1 MGIAESVA
9 EVRERVAGAARRSGR
24 EPDAVR
30 IVAAVKTVEI
40 GRIAQAV
47 DAGVTDLGEND
58 AKDLA
63 TKAAA
68 LPAAV
73 RWHYLGAIQTNKIR
87 FLDAVTLVHSVDRER
102 EAKVLHARGEPSRR
116 AWDVLIE
123 VNLAG
128 EDQKEGIA
136 PDDVGSLLE
145 RLALYPLVRPRG
157 FMFVAPQAQN
167 PEDVR
172 WVFVEGRRLRERFES
187 FGLDELSMGM
197 SEDFEVAIEEGATIV
212 RIGRA
217 IFGERKAV

>member
-30 IVAAVKTVEI
+30 VVAAVKTVEV

-63 TKAAA
+63 DKATA